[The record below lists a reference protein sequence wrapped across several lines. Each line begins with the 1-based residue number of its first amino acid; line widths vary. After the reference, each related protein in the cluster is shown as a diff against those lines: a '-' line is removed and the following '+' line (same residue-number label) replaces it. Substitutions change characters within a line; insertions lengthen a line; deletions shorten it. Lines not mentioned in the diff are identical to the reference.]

1 MPLDI
6 NTLIQ
11 YFYLV
16 IKFEKME
23 QVSVL
28 GRTNINDKLTRSNFD
43 EKLLS
48 GDRPRTNPVMENIL
62 SEGGNDFF
70 QYLNWIGLEKE
81 PNLMVL
87 SSMHHYY
94 YDHNDLKGIRTLIN
108 LKKLNQVRHLESF
121 LHTLYRILPSKAYF
135 VGCFKKG
142 NHNGNGATFYRSARF
157 FNGLINIFDTRTDR
171 SLSRKGVTKLLEDH
185 GFKVNDFTDI
195 NGTTYFWAQN
205 IRKPSE

>member
-70 QYLNWIGLEKE
+70 QYLSWIGLEKE

-87 SSMHHYY
+87 SSIHHYY

>member
-142 NHNGNGATFYRSARF
+142 NHNGNGATFYRSVRF